1 MSIQLYS
8 RRGKLTDRI
17 ISKAVLAPIVSGSLP
32 PMPLIAHLGLQVEI
46 PKIIDQF
53 RRYGGPVHT
62 AGQPKYL
69 PFYHAIKS
77 HFKEGFNWRQIASG
91 EKPKVIFDK
100 PYINFVR
107 PSLLTL
113 LVCCVRGDISTTP
126 QLMVRYPSLRG
137 LPQKLVCD
145 FERLLKD
152 LSFYL
157 PDDDYIAEIAGL
169 LLKGLDG
176 EEITLVSPVGP
187 DYGYVRV
194 RDRYKYTFNDL
205 HDGIGLVAGRV
216 VGVLPNL
223 QDLLARHRIRSRI
236 VIAAGDFE
244 GMDDLTVARVGETR
258 ESFRTK
264 LGRSQEKILA
274 ALGRPAE
281 SVFIAELA
289 GGEQAWSSVVDAAHQ
304 SLRGDDLSALMPTR
318 VDLSHILETRM
329 PLYEAWHVGRS
340 RAQLAEVLLRQCAEY
355 AAMGRLFHASY
366 RNALVV
372 GGDHNRMMPFY
383 WLHQR
388 IPVLYL
394 KRVY

>member
-1 MSIQLYS
+1 MSIQAYS
-8 RRGKLTDRI
+8 RRGKLTDRM

-32 PMPLIAHLGLQVEI
+32 PMPLVAHLGLETEI

-53 RRYGGPVHT
+53 RHHDSRAYT
-62 AGQPKYL
+62 AGLPKYF

-77 HFKEGFNWRQIASG
+77 HFKEGFSWRLMACG
-91 EKPKVIFDK
+91 DKPQVILEK

-113 LVCCVRGDISTTP
+113 LICCVRGELATTP
-126 QLMVRYPSLRG
+126 RLLVRYPVMRG
-137 LPQKLVCD
+137 LPQTLVRD
-145 FERLLKD
+145 FERLLQD

-157 PDDDYIAEIAGL
+157 PDEDYIAEITEL
-169 LLKGLDG
+169 LLKGLEG
-176 EEITLVSPVGP
+176 EEITLVSPVCP

-194 RDRYKYTFNDL
+194 RDRYRYTFNDL
-205 HDGIGLVAGRV
+205 RDGIGLVAGRV
-216 VGVLPNL
+216 IGVLPGL
-223 QDLLARHRIRSRI
+223 QDLLAKYGIRSRI

-244 GMDDLTVARVGETR
+244 GMDEATVARVCETR
-258 ESFRTK
+258 TSFRAK
-264 LGRSQEKILA
+264 LGRSQEKVLS

-289 GGEQAWSSVVDAAHQ
+289 GGESAWSAAVETAYR
-304 SLRGDDLSALMPTR
+304 SLQGNDFAALMPTR
-318 VDLSHILETRM
+318 IDLSHVLETRM

-340 RAQLAEVLLRQCAEY
+340 RAQLVDVLLRQCAEY
-355 AAMGRLFHASY
+355 AAMGRLFHACY